1 MQRICHD
8 QRPSYA
14 SEGFFV
20 DQEEQDMISI
30 SNRISIGSAAF
41 VTAIL
46 LAAGNAGAADRT
58 ATSAD
63 IAVKFSEVQLNSE
76 ADAEN
81 LYKKLRSAARAV
93 CDDNAGGHRTLEV
106 RTRAEKCVN
115 QVLADAVRRI
125 DKPMLTA
132 LHENKT
138 ARTSKEG

>member
-41 VTAIL
+41 VTAML

>member
-14 SEGFFV
+14 SENIFV
-20 DQEEQDMISI
+20 AQEEQDMITI
-30 SNRISIGSAAF
+30 SNRISIGTAAF
-41 VTAIL
+41 VTAML

-81 LYKKLRSAARAV
+81 LYKKLRSAARTV

-106 RTRAEKCVN
+106 RTRSEKCVN

-125 DKPMLTA
+125 DKPMLSA
-132 LHENKT
+132 LHESKT
-138 ARTSKEG
+138 AKTSNEG

>member
-14 SEGFFV
+14 FEGFFV

-41 VTAIL
+41 VTAML

-76 ADAEN
+76 ADAEI
-81 LYKKLRSAARAV
+81 LYKKLRSAARTV

-132 LHENKT
+132 LHETRT
-138 ARTSKEG
+138 AKTSKEG

>member
-1 MQRICHD
+1 
-8 QRPSYA
+8 
-14 SEGFFV
+14 
-20 DQEEQDMISI
+20 MISI

-41 VTAIL
+41 VTAML

-63 IAVKFSEVQLNSE
+63 IAVKFSEVQLNNE

-125 DKPMLTA
+125 DKPMLSA
-132 LHENKT
+132 LHETKT
-138 ARTSKEG
+138 AKTSKEG

>member
-14 SEGFFV
+14 FEGFFV

-41 VTAIL
+41 VTAML
-46 LAAGNAGAADRT
+46 LSAANAGAADRT

-63 IAVKFSEVQLNSE
+63 IAVKFSEVQLDSE

-81 LYKKLRSAARAV
+81 LYKKLRSAARTV

-132 LHENKT
+132 LHETRTAKT
-138 ARTSKEG
+138 SNEG

>member
-1 MQRICHD
+1 
-8 QRPSYA
+8 
-14 SEGFFV
+14 
-20 DQEEQDMISI
+20 MISVTRKI
-30 SNRISIGSAAF
+30 SLGSSAL
-41 VTAIL
+41 VTALL
-46 LAAGNAGAADRT
+46 LATGTAGAADRT

-63 IAVKFSEVQLNSE
+63 IAVKFSEVQLNNE

-125 DKPMLTA
+125 DKPMLSA
-132 LHENKT
+132 LHETKT
-138 ARTSKEG
+138 AKTSKEG

>member
-14 SEGFFV
+14 PENISV
-20 DQEEQDMISI
+20 AQEEQDMISI
-30 SNRISIGSAAF
+30 SNRISIGTAAF
-41 VTAIL
+41 VTAML

-81 LYKKLRSAARAV
+81 LYKKLRSAARSV

-138 ARTSKEG
+138 GRTSKEG